1 MIDEKKLIDII
12 AKNCYPVQ
20 YDRNSVEHGMT
31 LTGIMQAIE
40 EQPKMDELEIAKKY
54 IEHYKDERSMEIRY
68 RIVEQPKAGEWI
80 PCKDGKNMPP
90 ERESIFAKL
99 KGTDKWHDG
108 MFERVSDNLDVTV
121 EYDDGTR
128 IVKTMYT
135 IDGEW
140 KHQGFTK
147 PKVIAWRP
155 KPEPYKEGD
164 QGE

>member
-1 MIDEKKLIDII
+1 MNDLIDKQTLISRFRELKENAENLSDAFYLDGAI
-12 AKNCYPVQ
+12 AVIDTQP
-20 YDRNSVEHGMT
+20 T
-31 LTGIMQAIE
+31 AIV
-40 EQPKMDELEIAKKY
+40 
-54 IEHYKDERSMEIRY
+54 S
-68 RIVEQPKAGEWI
+68 EWI
-80 PCKDGKNMPP
+80 LCKDGKNMPP
-90 ERESIFAKL
+90 EHNSMFAKL

-135 IDGEW
+135 IDGKW

-155 KPEPYKEGD
+155 KPEPYKG
-164 QGE
+164 GECE